1 MATKSG
7 GKNPWPERNVLL
19 GSKVMH
25 GSAKVN
31 QRSNSLEMP
40 CGHQILVER
49 TPDQSVMHWWGQ
61 RSCKGQL
68 GKIAYKCVRPSNE
81 ANAAEHYAAAGA
93 LVYNKK
99 YFTKKTIIRSLQWP
113 WIVALKTMIFQT
125 HHCGYFKCNS
135 QTTKYKKT
143 KQNIAKKKKKY
154 PPTAAKT
161 LRFLD
166 QFHKK
171 LFHRPQPGYSV
182 H

>member
-1 MATKSG
+1 MATKLG

-68 GKIAYKCVRPSNE
+68 GKIAYNRGGLLI
-81 ANAAEHYAAAGA
+81 A
-93 LVYNKK
+93 
-99 YFTKKTIIRSLQWP
+99 
-113 WIVALKTMIFQT
+113 
-125 HHCGYFKCNS
+125 GYFWDIVSDHHELRINWSLDTSWSHFWRKS
-135 QTTKYKKT
+135 WKKFENQGAPSD
-143 KQNIAKKKKKY
+143 KWRNPKW
-154 PPTAAKT
+154 PPQCVKIDIFNLFGT
-161 LRFLD
+161 FLSI
-166 QFHKK
+166 F
-171 LFHRPQPGYSV
+171 PW
-182 H
+182 